1 MHSTKDMVSDEW
13 IDYADCQGRKHS
25 HAHTHAHLVG
35 LQFRSQLD
43 VSCHTLCQLAKDE
56 KRGVDRVWQED
67 ASIESSMAFCPI
79 ARTN

>member
-1 MHSTKDMVSDEW
+1 MVSGEW

-56 KRGVDRVWQED
+56 KRGFGRRMRVSNHRRLFVQSPAQIDGQCE
-67 ASIESSMAFCPI
+67 
-79 ARTN
+79 